1 MTNDILFLF
10 QLNLPTAAEANEQLA
25 LTQEVLDAVRSK
37 FGEEARILNNQAGQA
52 AATLGQRPLAADTPR
67 IPKKTAENQ
76 RGWIHRNLGVAID

>member
-1 MTNDILFLF
+1 M
-10 QLNLPTAAEANEQLA
+10 QLA

-52 AATLGQRPLAADTPR
+52 AATLGQRPLAVDTPR

-76 RGWIHRNLGVAID
+76 RG